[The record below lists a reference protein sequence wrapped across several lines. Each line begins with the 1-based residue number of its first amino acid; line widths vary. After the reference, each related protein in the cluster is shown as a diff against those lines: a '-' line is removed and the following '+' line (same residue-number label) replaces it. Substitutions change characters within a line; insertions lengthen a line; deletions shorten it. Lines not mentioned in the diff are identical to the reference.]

1 MIAQLFKIIH
11 SLPDFQ
17 VIFKQIFQ
25 GQYIIYTSY
34 KISMFNLLDETYHQ
48 DSCLPGCDTVSLG
61 ELFPRFLSYAVT
73 LKQQEPLT
81 WHSVTSQKT

>member
-1 MIAQLFKIIH
+1 MIAQLLKIIH

-25 GQYIIYTSY
+25 GQYI
-34 KISMFNLLDETYHQ
+34 TYHQ
-48 DSCLPGCDTVSLG
+48 DSCVPGCDTVSLG

-73 LKQQEPLT
+73 LKQQEPLI